1 MMIKILLVMFL
12 IQMLYL
18 DQMVSCFYLRTF
30 GLKPEL
36 DSETKKL
43 VNIVIETRNALKKK
57 IEYEK
62 KKENERVRE
71 KERKLH
77 EERQRLIKTY
87 LSTHLGSISF
97 LLDFTYNGHF

>member
-1 MMIKILLVMFL
+1 MILKVLLVFVL
-12 IQMLYL
+12 NQVLYL
-18 DQMVSCFYLRTF
+18 DSKANCFYLRTF
-30 GLKPEL
+30 GLKPVL

-57 IEYEK
+57 VEYEK

-71 KERKLH
+71 KERQLH
-77 EERQRLIKTY
+77 EARQRIIRKY
-87 LSTHLGSISF
+87 FGNSSF